1 MNICE
6 ERHEPK
12 YQVTYKPAKGGVYA
26 PKWLVC
32 EACMENR
39 HCFGADEEIQ
49 SVEILA

>member
-1 MNICE
+1 MNVCE

-12 YQVTYKPAKGGVYA
+12 YVITYKPAEGGEYQ

-39 HCFGADEEIQ
+39 KCFGSEELIE
-49 SVEILA
+49 SVEIIA